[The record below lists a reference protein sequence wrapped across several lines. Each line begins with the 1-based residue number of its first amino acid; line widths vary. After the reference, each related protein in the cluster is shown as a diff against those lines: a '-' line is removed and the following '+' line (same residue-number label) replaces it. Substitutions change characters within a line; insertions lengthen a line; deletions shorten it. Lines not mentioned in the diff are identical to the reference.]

1 MLVAYLHRVGELMT
15 TQQVDYAIVEHG
27 SGNGHAGSEE
37 YTAEDITVMEGLEA
51 VRRRPGMYIGTTG
64 PEGVFHLVRE
74 IVDNSVDEAMAGF
87 ATLVDI
93 TLHSDGS
100 VTVID
105 DGRGIPVDTHD
116 KTGKSALETVMTTLH
131 AGGKFGGKGYQ
142 VSGGLHGVGASVV
155 NALSAWTV
163 VEVRRD
169 GKVHTQRFERGETVT
184 DMSTRPQGSDD
195 IAGDGTKVTWMPD
208 SDIFPEID
216 YDWEAVS
223 GRLREMAYL
232 NQGLSIRIHSEWHA
246 DGLWPHNDITFR
258 FDGGV
263 RSFVRTFN
271 RRRGAVHDN
280 VVYAR
285 GDVDEVSVEVAF
297 QYNQSFV
304 ENCLS
309 FANVIRTGDGGTHVT
324 GFRSALT
331 RVLNDYAKKNNL
343 LSGGKDGVA
352 VLSGEDVREG
362 LMSVI
367 SVKVKEPQFEG
378 QTKGRL
384 GNPEV
389 KGAVEQSVGRSLAE
403 FLEDHPD
410 DARLIIDKA
419 STAARA
425 REAAKKARD
434 LIIRKNAMDGGAL
447 PGKLADCSE
456 KDPSRSELYIVEGES
471 AGGSAKQGR
480 DRQFQAILPLRG
492 KILNVEKARPDR
504 MFGHEEIAALI
515 TAIGAGMGE
524 EFNPEKLRYHRV
536 IIMTDADVDGAH
548 IRTLLLTFFF
558 RNMPNLIDGGY
569 LYIAQPPL
577 YKATKGRRSSWLY
590 ADAELDSWMAERA
603 FTGISII
610 SNDTGDT
617 VVRGKQLG
625 PTVTTLREFRDAF
638 NIAKVLGVPESVF
651 FKMLSDPDYKDLS
664 WRRAPIPMGDVLHDE
679 DADMGDETFDESDE
693 SSVNGEY
700 SFEPPIDIPSE
711 QATLQFTKEASGP
724 HPEVVD
730 ASVEDD
736 SSDIEIDGY
745 AVTETVYNN
754 PALRRSRALYSDVD
768 HLVGAKSGFKLV
780 RGDDEL
786 TSSVSWEDLPEVLED
801 NADNSGINVQRY
813 KGLGE
818 MNPDQLWDTT
828 MNPQARVMLQVSAD
842 DAMAAD
848 DIFRTLMGEEVGPR
862 RDFIR
867 ANALEVRNLDV

>member
-1 MLVAYLHRVGELMT
+1 MT
-15 TQQVDYAIVEHG
+15 TETTVLTN
-27 SGNGHAGSEE
+27 GNGHAGSSE

-51 VRRRPGMYIGTTG
+51 VRKRPGMYIGTTG

-87 ATLVDI
+87 ATTVDI
-93 TLHSDGS
+93 HIHADGS

-155 NALSAWTV
+155 NALSEWTV

-169 GKVHTQRFERGETVT
+169 GYVYSQRFERGITINE
-184 DMSTRPQGSDD
+184 MSRRPQNSSDLE
-195 IAGDGTKVTWMPD
+195 GNGTMVTWLPD
-208 SDIFPEID
+208 KDVFPEVA
-216 YDWEAVS
+216 YDWDGVTS
-223 GRLREMAYL
+223 RLREMAYL
-232 NQGLSIRIHSEWHA
+232 NQGLRIRLRSDWHEEVQ
-246 DGLWPHNDITFR
+246 WPHNDVTFR

-271 RRRGAVHDN
+271 RRRGGIHDS
-280 VVYAR
+280 VIYAA
-285 GDVDEVSVEVAF
+285 GTVEDVAVEVAF

-352 VLSGEDVREG
+352 TLSGEDVREG

-367 SVKVKEPQFEG
+367 SVKVKDPQFEG

-389 KGAVEQSVGRSLAE
+389 RPAVETLVGRYLTE

-410 DARLIIDKA
+410 EARIIIDKA

-434 LIIRKNAMDGGAL
+434 LIIRKNAMDGGSL
-447 PGKLADCSE
+447 PGKLADCAE

-480 DRQFQAILPLRG
+480 DRQFQAILPLKG
-492 KILNVEKARPDR
+492 KILNVEKARPER
-504 MFGHEEIAALI
+504 MFAHEEIAALI

-524 EFNPEKLRYHRV
+524 DFDPEKLRYHRI
-536 IIMTDADVDGAH
+536 IIMTDADIDGAH

-558 RNMPNLIDGGY
+558 RNMRQLIDDGY

-577 YKATKGRRSSWLY
+577 YKASKGRRSNWLY
-590 ADAELDSWMAERA
+590 ADADLDNWMAERA
-603 FTGISII
+603 FNGLTIESADDEV
-610 SNDTGDT
+610 SLT
-617 VVRGKQLG
+617 VKGKRLG
-625 PTVTTLREFRDAF
+625 NTITQLREFREAF
-638 NIAKVLGVPESVF
+638 DIAKALGVPEEVF
-651 FKMLSDPDYKDLS
+651 FDLLTDPDWQSLSFARDKSHEAADDLDDDDLFDQDNS
-664 WRRAPIPMGDVLHDE
+664 FQVGLFNGSVDENGTSFTREVNEQPLDVEEDE
-679 DADMGDETFDESDE
+679 PALITFSIHGYEL
-693 SSVNGEY
+693 
-700 SFEPPIDIPSE
+700 SE
-711 QATLQFTKEASGP
+711 
-724 HPEVVD
+724 D
-730 ASVEDD
+730 
-736 SSDIEIDGY
+736 
-745 AVTETVYNN
+745 VYNN
-754 PALRRSRALYSDVD
+754 PAMRRARRIYPDVVDFISSDGFI
-768 HLVGAKSGFKLV
+768 LKKSDAIVNDDLCW
-780 RGDDEL
+780 DEL
-786 TSSVSWEDLPEVLED
+786 PEALEENSD
-801 NADNSGINVQRY
+801 TSGINIQRY

-828 MNPQARVMLQVSAD
+828 MNPGNRLMLRVTAE
-842 DAMAAD
+842 DAISAD

>member
-1 MLVAYLHRVGELMT
+1 MT
-15 TQQVDYAIVEHG
+15 TETLIATG
-27 SGNGHAGSEE
+27 GNGHAGSAE

-51 VRRRPGMYIGTTG
+51 VRKRPGMYIGTTG

-87 ATLVDI
+87 ATTVDI
-93 TLHSDGS
+93 RIHADGS

-155 NALSAWTV
+155 NALSEWTV

-169 GKVHTQRFERGETVT
+169 GFVYSQRFERGVT
-184 DMSTRPQGSDD
+184 INEMARRPQVPSD
-195 IAGDGTKVTWMPD
+195 IQGQGTRVTWMPD
-208 SDIFPEID
+208 NEVFPSIE
-216 YDWEAVS
+216 YDWDS
-223 GRLREMAYL
+223 ITGRLREMAYL
-232 NQGLSIRIHSEWHA
+232 NQGLAIRLRSDWHEETH
-246 DGLWPHNDITFR
+246 WPHNDITFR

-271 RRRGAVHDN
+271 RRRGGIHDS
-280 VVYAR
+280 VIYAA
-285 GDVDEVSVEVAF
+285 GSIDEVSVEVAF

-324 GFRSALT
+324 GYRSALT

-343 LSGGKDGVA
+343 LAGGKDGIA
-352 VLSGEDVREG
+352 TLSGEDVREG

-367 SVKVKEPQFEG
+367 SVKVKDPQFEG

-389 KGAVEQSVGRSLAE
+389 TGIVGQLVGRYLSE

-410 DARLIIDKA
+410 EARIIIDKA

-434 LIIRKNAMDGGAL
+434 LIIRKNAMDGGSL

-480 DRQFQAILPLRG
+480 DRQFQAILPLKG
-492 KILNVEKARPDR
+492 KILNVEKARPER
-504 MFGHEEIAALI
+504 MFAHEEIAALI

-524 EFNPEKLRYHRV
+524 DFDPEKLRYHRI
-536 IIMTDADVDGAH
+536 IIMTDADIDGAH

-558 RNMPNLIDGGY
+558 RNMRQLIDDGY

-577 YKATKGRRSSWLY
+577 YKASKGRRSSWLY
-590 ADAELDSWMAERA
+590 ADADLDSWMAERA
-603 FTGISII
+603 FNGLSITSGDDD
-610 SNDTGDT
+610 SN
-617 VVRGKQLG
+617 VVVKGKRLG
-625 PTVTTLREFRDAF
+625 VTVTQLREFREAF
-638 NIAKVLGVPESVF
+638 EIVKALAVPEEVF
-651 FKMLSDPDYKDLS
+651 FDLLTDPDLQNISFNRDHSSHPVDPSDDDDDSINGAAAFQVELFNGSVDEDPTKFTREVNEDSQNQVEEEPVTHQIRDYELTEDIYQHPAM
-664 WRRAPIPMGDVLHDE
+664 RRARRIYPKVGEFITANGFELKRHDNVLIE
-679 DADMGDETFDESDE
+679 GLGWQELPEALE
-693 SSVNGEY
+693 EY
-700 SFEPPIDIPSE
+700 SD
-711 QATLQFTKEASGP
+711 TT
-724 HPEVVD
+724 
-730 ASVEDD
+730 
-736 SSDIEIDGY
+736 
-745 AVTETVYNN
+745 
-754 PALRRSRALYSDVD
+754 
-768 HLVGAKSGFKLV
+768 
-780 RGDDEL
+780 
-786 TSSVSWEDLPEVLED
+786 
-801 NADNSGINVQRY
+801 GINIQRY

-828 MNPQARVMLQVSAD
+828 MNPKNRVMLQVTAE
-842 DAMAAD
+842 DAISAD